1 MAANVPGEKL
11 ADAIVDDTDGRVS
24 IQLLEF
30 HEGAR
35 ANGCTVTDPGR
46 LSSGDSPAYHQAIDG
61 VES

>member
-1 MAANVPGEKL
+1 M

-46 LSSGDSPAYHQAIDG
+46 LSSGDPPAYHQAMDE